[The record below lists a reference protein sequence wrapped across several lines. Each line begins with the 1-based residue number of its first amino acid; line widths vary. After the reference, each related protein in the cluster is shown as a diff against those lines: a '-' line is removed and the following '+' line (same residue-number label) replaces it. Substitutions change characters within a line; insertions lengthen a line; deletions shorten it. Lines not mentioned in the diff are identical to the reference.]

1 MAYTETTTTGYGT
14 RVGNSFKSIGTGFI
28 LFCAATALLWWN
40 EGRAVK
46 TAKMLEEAGS
56 AWVEMPNPSKID
68 QSLDGELVCGTALAT
83 TEDSLIDKDFGIGA
97 KAIAIKRHVEYYQWV
112 EHAESKSEDKL
123 GGKEVTTTTYTY
135 SQQWVS
141 SPVQSSQF
149 KDPAYQNKNTVLA
162 TVEDA
167 EQYAEN
173 VTFGAYKLPES
184 LIHSISSK
192 EAMELAISDDL
203 LKQLDK
209 NAQTA
214 YERFYGV
221 QQKNQQPTQ
230 QPVQQPAI
238 PDSVRALMSDSA
250 KAVADS
256 LQAVNDSINKAMANA
271 QNRKDYDYI
280 HVAGNVLY
288 YGRVPGSPQ
297 IGDVRVTFEKIVPA
311 KVTVMAVA
319 DGDSFKPF
327 KAKNGK
333 RFETLVMGKKTGDE
347 IIEDAEDAN
356 TMWTWM
362 LRIVGIM
369 LVISALKMIFGFLS
383 MILKVV
389 PFLSSIMGFGI
400 GIVCTVIGV
409 VWSLI
414 VIAIAWIFYRPVLGI
429 ILLIIAGFLVWV
441 FAFKGKEKL
450 KELAAKAKDKSAAP
464 QAAPAPAAP
473 AEQTGIVSSSDNIEA

>member
-56 AWVEMPNPSKID
+56 SYVEMPNPGKID
-68 QSLDGELVCGTALAT
+68 ASLDGELICGTAMAT
-83 TEDSLIDKDFGIGA
+83 TEDSLMDKDFGIGA

-112 EHAESKSEDKL
+112 EHSESKSEDKL

-173 VTFGAYKLPES
+173 VAFGAYKLNES
-184 LIHSISSK
+184 LIRSISSK
-192 EAMELAISDDL
+192 ETMELAISDDL

-214 YERFYGV
+214 YERFYGI
-221 QQKNQQPTQ
+221 QNKNQQPTQ

-250 KAVADS
+250 KAVLDS

-271 QNRKDYDYI
+271 QNKKDYDYI

-288 YGRVPGSPQ
+288 YGKVPGSPQ
-297 IGDVRVTFEKIVPA
+297 VGDVRVTFEKIVPA
-311 KVTVMAVA
+311 KVTVMAVV
-319 DGDSFKPF
+319 DGDTFKPF

-347 IIEDAEDAN
+347 IIEDAQDAN

-389 PFLSSIMGFGI
+389 PFLASIMGFGV

-429 ILLIIAGFLVWV
+429 ILLLIAGFLVWV

-450 KELAAKAKDKSAAP
+450 KEIAAKAKNKAQQPVPAAAP
-464 QAAPAPAAP
+464 
-473 AEQTGIVSSSDNIEA
+473 TGETTTMTSNDNIEA